1 MMNFKRIAFKISVLI
16 STAYAVIMLLHWP
29 IGFTFFT
36 QLSNIYAAAVVLLQQ
51 ISRKKYPLLKY
62 SATRNSDGKRSIFC
76 MPSSRQSAI

>member
-51 ISRKKYPLLKY
+51 ISRKKK
-62 SATRNSDGKRSIFC
+62 
-76 MPSSRQSAI
+76 